1 MENRMRPPQ
10 NLSGWLKVILPWVL
24 LAGLLLLPAV
34 DSNANLMRLLFL
46 TAVYSTAGLGWN
58 LLGGMAGQVSFG
70 FAVFFGMGAYTT
82 ALLMHAGHSPY
93 FGFIGGAAI
102 AMLASFFIG
111 LPTFRLR
118 GPYFVIA
125 TIGVTEAVRVI
136 MNNLDITGGASGYR
150 ISEDKP
156 FNPLEHY
163 YTAIVAV
170 ALAVLVSAI
179 IAHSKFGLALR
190 AIKQDQD
197 AAADLGVNPYTS
209 KLWIHAIAAGL
220 TGIAGGIYARRAGF
234 FYPGDVFAFQTGIN
248 ILLIPVIGG
257 IGTVWGPV
265 LGGVVFIIVEET
277 ISAKYQD
284 FHLLIYGSLL
294 MLIVLVEPGGL
305 IQSKRLWI
313 MLGKL
318 LIGLFTGTTWKALF
332 GILRNRLKKTAVPKG
347 TAVEEK
353 M

>member
-1 MENRMRPPQ
+1 MTLPQ
-10 NLSGWLKVILPWVL
+10 NLSGWLKLVLPWL
-24 LAGLLLLPAV
+24 LFVALLLLPV
-34 DSNANLMRLLFL
+34 TSPSDNVIRLLFL

-70 FAVFFGMGAYTT
+70 FAVFFGLGSYTT

-93 FGFIGGAAI
+93 FGFVGGAAI

-136 MNNLDITGGASGYR
+136 MNNLEITGGASGYR
-150 ISEDKP
+150 IIEDKP

-170 ALAVLVSAI
+170 ALAVLVSVI
-179 IAHSKFGLALR
+179 IANSKFGLALR

-197 AAADLGVNPYTS
+197 AAADLGVNPFTS

-257 IGTVWGPV
+257 VGTIWGPV
-265 LGGVVFIIVEET
+265 LGGVIFIIVEET

-284 FHLLIYGSLL
+284 FHLLIYGALL

-305 IQSKRLWI
+305 IKSKRLWAG
-313 MLGKL
+313 MGRL
-318 LIGLFTGTTWKALF
+318 LVGLFTGTTWKALF
-332 GILRNRLKKTAVPKG
+332 ALLQKLLRKLRFLKPQRIEGKT
-347 TAVEEK
+347 
-353 M
+353 